1 MPEPQTAE
9 CDITLLLEG
18 TYPYIKG
25 GVSSWVHQLVSR
37 LPQRRFAAVFL
48 GSRARDYGG
57 IQYSLPDNLTAL
69 TTLYLFD
76 ETGCPDARA
85 RIKAPRLPADT
96 PARYARLHECLRAGN
111 VDVPDFIA
119 HLQPGDPLSEEA
131 FLHGEPAW
139 RYITEAY
146 EANATEPSFVD
157 YFWTVRNLHRPIW
170 ALARAARHLPRSR
183 LFLSPSTGFA
193 GLLGVLGAQ
202 TQQRP
207 LVLMEHGIYTKE
219 RRIDLMNADW
229 INDAHDPL
237 QGDATEVSHLR
248 ELWIRFFQILGRL
261 AYRHADP
268 IISLFE
274 TARRQQIRDGAEPE
288 RTRIIP
294 NGVDVERLARLRR
307 AAGTA
312 PPPVICLLGRV
323 VRIKDIKTFIRAAQ
337 GLRQRLP
344 GAQAWIVGPEDED
357 PEYCRE
363 CRELAQALG
372 LGETLRFFG
381 FRRIEEILPEVGVL
395 VLSSISEGLPLSVLE
410 GFAAGLPCV
419 TTDVGACS
427 DLVHGRGEDD
437 RALGAAGAVVG
448 LADHEALAEACA
460 SLLRHPAAY
469 ARAAQAAIRRV
480 ERYYDQR
487 QMIDAFDRVFAER
500 IGAEEPR

>member
-1 MPEPQTAE
+1 MAEPQATE
-9 CDITLLLEG
+9 CDVTLLLEG

-37 LPQRRFAAVFL
+37 LPRWRFAAVFL
-48 GSRARDYGG
+48 GSRAQDYGDM
-57 IQYSLPDNLTAL
+57 QYRLPDNLTAL

-76 ETGCPDARA
+76 EAERPRA
-85 RIKAPRLPADT
+85 KAPRLPADT
-96 PARYARLHECLRAGN
+96 TAVYGRLHECLRAGN
-111 VDVPDFIA
+111 AEVADFTG
-119 HLQPGDPLSEEA
+119 HLEAGHPLSEEA

-139 RYITEAY
+139 QYITEAY

-170 ALARAARHLPRSR
+170 ALARAARRLPRSR

-202 TQQRP
+202 AQKRP

-219 RRIDLMNADW
+219 RRIDLMNATW
-229 INDAHDPL
+229 INDARDPL
-237 QGDATEVSHLR
+237 QGDMTEVSHLR
-248 ELWIRFFQILGRL
+248 ELWIRFFQVLGRL
-261 AYRHADP
+261 TYRHADP
-268 IISLFE
+268 IVSLFE
-274 TARRQQIRDGAEPE
+274 TARQQQIHDGADAA

-294 NGVDVERLARLRR
+294 NGVDVERLGRLRR
-307 AAGTA
+307 PAGTA

-323 VRIKDIKTFIRAAQ
+323 VRIKDIKTFIRAAHS
-337 GLRQRLP
+337 LRRRLP

-357 PEYCRE
+357 AEYCRE

-372 LGETLRFFG
+372 LSDTLRFFG
-381 FRRIEEILPEVGVL
+381 FRRIEEILPDVGVL

-419 TTDVGACS
+419 TTDVGACA
-427 DLVHGRGEDD
+427 DLVHGRGEED

-460 SLLRHPAAY
+460 ALLQHPQAY

-487 QMIDAFDRVFAER
+487 QMIDAFDRIFAER
-500 IGAEEPR
+500 IGGDWPL